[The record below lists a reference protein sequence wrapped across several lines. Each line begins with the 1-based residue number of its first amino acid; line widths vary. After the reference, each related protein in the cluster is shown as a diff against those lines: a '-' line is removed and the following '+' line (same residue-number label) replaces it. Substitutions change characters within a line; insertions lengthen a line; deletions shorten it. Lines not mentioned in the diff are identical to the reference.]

1 MRGTDERCAAVR
13 RRTAKLRR
21 RRTDHVLAVLIC
33 LMAIPLVDLA
43 GRTAAN
49 VAADSS
55 ANETGLFGA
64 ASLFG
69 SSIGG
74 YVLVALVA
82 AVVAVLITVLCI
94 RRYRASKEEDVDE
107 DKAFFVDDAGNQ
119 MRRSEIQPAEK
130 TTETP
135 PAVLFAGV

>member
-1 MRGTDERCAAVR
+1 MEGKVAMRGTDERCAAVR

-82 AVVAVLITVLCI
+82 AVAAVLITVLCI

-107 DKAFFVDDAGNQ
+107 DEAFLVDDVGNQ
-119 MRRSEIQPAEK
+119 ERRSEHDNE
-130 TTETP
+130 ER
-135 PAVLFAGV
+135 